1 MKTVQWTSQYTAG
14 CFHANISA
22 LITSLSECKIS

>member
-14 CFHANISA
+14 FIHANISA
-22 LITSLSECKIS
+22 LITDLIECKIS